1 MNAVAVSLPTLP
13 DLDAL
18 KQRQQAAWSSGNYA
32 VVGTTL
38 QIVGERLAEAVDL
51 RWDER
56 VLDVA
61 AGNGNA
67 TLAAA
72 RRGGQVVS
80 TDYVPALL
88 DLGQA
93 RAEAEQLQVAFAEAD
108 AEALPFAD
116 TSFDVVLSTF
126 GVMFTP
132 DHARAAD
139 ELTRVCRPG
148 GRIGLANW
156 TPEGFIGQMFKVL
169 GRHIAPPAGVQ
180 PPSLWGT
187 AAHVQ
192 SLFGD
197 TAGAIGVT
205 ARMFNFRYR
214 SAAHMIDVF
223 RTWYGPVQ
231 KAFQALPADKAA
243 ELEQD
248 LHALMERMDR
258 GNGNG
263 LVIPSEYLEIV
274 VVRR

>member
-1 MNAVAVSLPTLP
+1 MNAVAVSLPTPP
-13 DLDAL
+13 DLNAL
-18 KQRQQAAWSSGNYA
+18 KHRQQAAWSSGNYA

-93 RAEAEQLQVAFAEAD
+93 RANAEQLQVAFAEAD

-116 TSFDVVLSTF
+116 GSFDVVLSTF

-132 DHARAAD
+132 DHARAAY
-139 ELTRVCRPG
+139 ELARVCRPG

-187 AAHVQ
+187 TAHVR

-197 TAGAIGVT
+197 SAGAIGVA

-248 LHALMERMDR
+248 LHALMDRMDR